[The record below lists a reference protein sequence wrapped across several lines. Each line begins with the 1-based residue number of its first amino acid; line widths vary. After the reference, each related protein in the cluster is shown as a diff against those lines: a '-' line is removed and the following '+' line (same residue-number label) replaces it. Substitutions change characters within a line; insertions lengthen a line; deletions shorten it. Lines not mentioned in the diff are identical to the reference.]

1 MSASAES
8 PPRALTSP
16 GATGGYLLFA
26 VVVGGLN
33 WASTAGAQ
41 WHSARGLFWTDLVL
55 AVAALLAVPFRRRR
69 PLLVTTL
76 TVAATAFSAG
86 AVGAWIVCQASL
98 ATRRRWREILP
109 TAGLSRPDRSD
120 LSGRGA
126 RP

>member
-16 GATGGYLLFA
+16 RATGGYLLFA

-41 WHSARGLFWTDLVL
+41 WHSARGLFWTDLAL

-86 AVGAWIVCQASL
+86 AVGAWIVCQGSL
-98 ATRRRWREILP
+98 ATRRRGRGVP
-109 TAGLSRPDRSD
+109 PPSGVSRPPRRSKPA
-120 LSGRGA
+120 L
-126 RP
+126 